1 MTFLYPYF
9 LFAMFA
15 VAIPIVIYLFS
26 FRLHKVIYFSNIQFL
41 KNIKQETK
49 SKTQL
54 KHLLILISRILAIVA
69 LVLAFARPYLPVAE
83 SVATNNNKNVAIYID
98 NSFSMDAESKYGK
111 LIEVAKTKA
120 HSLAGAYTL
129 DCKFLFTNNNF
140 EDKHQRLINR
150 EQLHD
155 FLNNTAVSP
164 NVRKLSEVVKRQKNY
179 LDEKIDDPNAN
190 RSIFIFSDFQKSSND
205 IDEFAKWMQSMNDSA
220 VTVHLV
226 PLATQPSNNLF
237 IDSCWF
243 ESPSRKMNQAE
254 ILFVKVVNKSENMY
268 SDIPVKLTINNEQ
281 KALASFNINAGE
293 EKIVEL
299 TYTISKAGEQNG
311 KIEITD
317 YPIVYDNSF
326 YFSYSI
332 AGNIEILSISK
343 DGKSNYLKAM
353 FENDDYF
360 RITYF
365 AENSIRTAEF
375 ANFDVIFISEINSL
389 PTGLQQELVNYIS
402 NGGIAVIFPSID
414 ADVVSYN
421 DFLSKIKADPIIGF
435 DTVRTKISTIN
446 YQHEIY
452 DNVFKKVEENS
463 NLPVVYSHY
472 LFSKNID
479 SKEILLMSTEKGDK
493 FISSLTYNEGKA
505 YIASVSLSDGGSNF
519 AKHPI
524 FVPTIYNIALYSQH
538 SAHIYY
544 VIGKDDIVEIK
555 NNVSDD
561 NVYHIQ
567 TYDKTYDFIPY
578 HSADIIGASIKLF
591 MQNNIQ
597 QAGNY
602 QITNGN
608 EIVKSISFNFNRAES
623 DLSYYTEAEL
633 GALIGNYGLKN
644 TSIISNE
651 DSILFS
657 TSVKELSQG
666 KQYWKLFI
674 ILALIFI
681 AVEVAL
687 LRFWK

>member
-1 MTFLYPYF
+1 
-9 LFAMFA
+9 MFA

-311 KIEITD
+311 KIELTD

-343 DGKSNYLKAM
+343 
-353 FENDDYF
+353 E
-360 RITYF
+360 
-365 AENSIRTAEF
+365 
-375 ANFDVIFISEINSL
+375 
-389 PTGLQQELVNYIS
+389 
-402 NGGIAVIFPSID
+402 
-414 ADVVSYN
+414 VS
-421 DFLSKIKADPIIGF
+421 
-435 DTVRTKISTIN
+435 
-446 YQHEIY
+446 
-452 DNVFKKVEENS
+452 
-463 NLPVVYSHY
+463 
-472 LFSKNID
+472 
-479 SKEILLMSTEKGDK
+479 
-493 FISSLTYNEGKA
+493 
-505 YIASVSLSDGGSNF
+505 
-519 AKHPI
+519 
-524 FVPTIYNIALYSQH
+524 
-538 SAHIYY
+538 
-544 VIGKDDIVEIK
+544 
-555 NNVSDD
+555 
-561 NVYHIQ
+561 
-567 TYDKTYDFIPY
+567 
-578 HSADIIGASIKLF
+578 
-591 MQNNIQ
+591 
-597 QAGNY
+597 
-602 QITNGN
+602 
-608 EIVKSISFNFNRAES
+608 
-623 DLSYYTEAEL
+623 
-633 GALIGNYGLKN
+633 
-644 TSIISNE
+644 
-651 DSILFS
+651 
-657 TSVKELSQG
+657 
-666 KQYWKLFI
+666 
-674 ILALIFI
+674 
-681 AVEVAL
+681 
-687 LRFWK
+687 